1 MNRILSSTPP
11 INGQFVL
18 RILGNSN
25 ILTYRIIEGIKEVVS
40 DNQLPFVPGRR
51 ISDNILITQELMH
64 NYHMDRGPP
73 RCAFKV
79 DIQKAS
85 DTVDWR
91 FLEHILKCFGKQG
104 LRQGDP
110 LSSYFF
116 TLVMEILTLILQRRV
131 RESDIFRYHKNC
143 KDLNIINVCFA
154 DDPFLFARGD
164 VDSAKVIMDSLNEFK
179 DVSGLVPSIPKT
191 ATFFCNVLN
200 HVKIGILNIMPFSEG
215 KLLVKYLGVPL
226 ISSSLLNKDC
236 KILVE
241 KARNRI
247 EDLKKNGYPLR
258 VDFNHASQLFLRCK
272 CIGLPFLLFP
282 KVLFVIFNS
291 LFVVFFGVMANTREG
306 KLKSHGKIFS
316 SQSTKEVL
324 VFATLSPISRFL
336 TPRDIAREGFTLQT
350 NVTDL
355 VENGVW
361 TWPLSC
367 LAKAPN
373 LGLIIVPNLDDSQDC
388 VQWWDHNVNMAG
400 FSVKL
405 A

>member
-1 MNRILSSTPP
+1 
-11 INGQFVL
+11 
-18 RILGNSN
+18 N

-91 FLEHILKCFGKQG
+91 FLEHILKYFGKQG

-116 TLVMEILTLILQRRV
+116 TLVMEILTLIIQRRV

-215 KLLVKYLGVPL
+215 TSLRDPLPATEISLLINVQL
-226 ISSSLLNKDC
+226 SSLLLKTAT
-236 KILVE
+236 LV
-241 KARNRI
+241 
-247 EDLKKNGYPLR
+247 
-258 VDFNHASQLFLRCK
+258 
-272 CIGLPFLLFP
+272 
-282 KVLFVIFNS
+282 